1 VKATVYILASNDAE
15 LMRQQHAAIQY
26 AQARGW
32 PKPPSESWGS
42 VASKPG
48 EYLKETLSTLL
59 PGDVLLIANVQS
71 LAERPS
77 QQERIVRELIGRG
90 VRLHSIEL
98 VGDINAH
105 LPGLFTAWA
114 SAADVERELDRA
126 VADLTAAEERHAQ
139 DLKDFEETLY
149 QRVMT
154 EGVSIHIGANGNGHA
169 NSDVGDAIKSA
180 RAKRNLS
187 LRQLGE
193 LAGISHSQVQRLEQ
207 SGRGEGLS
215 EVMKALGMI
224 AP

>member
-42 VASKPG
+42 VASRPG
-48 EYLKETLSTLL
+48 EYLKETLSTFSA
-59 PGDVLLIANVQS
+59 GDVLLIANVHS

-77 QQERIVRELIGRG
+77 AQERIVRDLIGRG
-90 VRLHSIEL
+90 VRIHCLEL
-98 VGDINAH
+98 GDINAH
-105 LPGLFTAWA
+105 LPGLFAAWA

-126 VADLTAAEERHAQ
+126 TSDLAAAEERHAQ

-154 EGVSIHIGANGNGHA
+154 EGVSIHIGANGHA

-193 LAGISHSQVQRLEQ
+193 LAGVSHSQVQRLEQ
-207 SGRGEGLS
+207 SGRGEGLEAVLS
-215 EVMKALGMI
+215 ALGMES
-224 AP
+224 AA